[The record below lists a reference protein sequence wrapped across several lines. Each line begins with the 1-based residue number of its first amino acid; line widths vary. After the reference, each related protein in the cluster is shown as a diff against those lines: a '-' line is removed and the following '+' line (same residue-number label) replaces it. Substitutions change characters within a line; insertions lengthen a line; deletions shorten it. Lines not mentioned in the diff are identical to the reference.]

1 MSFGLNVNNKMNKPP
16 RHQDTKFF
24 PFVPSSLRGKQKNEP
39 PGHQDTKFFP
49 FVPLC
54 LRGEQKMNHEDT
66 RTQSF
71 LLFVPLCLRAFV
83 VNKEVTDGFS
93 SQCR

>member
-1 MSFGLNVNNKMNKPP
+1 MNHK
-16 RHQDTKFF
+16 DTKTQSFF
-24 PFVPSSLRGKQKNEP
+24 
-39 PGHQDTKFFP
+39 

-71 LLFVPLCLRAFV
+71 LLFVVRKNEPPGHQDTKFFPSCLCAFVVNKKMNHEDTRTQSFLPFV

>member
-16 RHQDTKFF
+16 GHQDTKFF
-24 PFVPSSLRGKQKNEP
+24 PFVPSS
-39 PGHQDTKFFP
+39 
-49 FVPLC
+49 

-71 LLFVPLCLRAFV
+71 LLFVVRKNEPPGHQDTKFFSFVPLCLCG
-83 VNKEVTDGFS
+83 K
-93 SQCR
+93 